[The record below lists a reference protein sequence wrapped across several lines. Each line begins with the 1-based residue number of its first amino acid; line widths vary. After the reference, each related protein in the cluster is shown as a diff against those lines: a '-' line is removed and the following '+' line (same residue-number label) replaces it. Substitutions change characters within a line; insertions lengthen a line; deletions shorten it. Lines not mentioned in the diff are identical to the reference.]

1 MDEMDTTC
9 LDYIMTCGIRGREED
24 ILKQYFL
31 ERGSSQEQ
39 LDNAVKAMKTLETV
53 GKMKFGGSDC

>member
-1 MDEMDTTC
+1 MSEMDTTC

-31 ERGSSQEQ
+31 EQGFSQEQ
-39 LDNAVKAMKTLETV
+39 VDNAFKAMETLETV
-53 GKMKFGGSDC
+53 GKIKYGGSG